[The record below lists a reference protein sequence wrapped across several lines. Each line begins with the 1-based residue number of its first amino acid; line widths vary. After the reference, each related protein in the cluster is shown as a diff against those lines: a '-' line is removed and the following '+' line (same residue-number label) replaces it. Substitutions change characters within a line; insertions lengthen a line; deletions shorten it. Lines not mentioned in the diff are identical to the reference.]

1 MSRAHNLLV
10 KPLDTLACLCC
21 VPELLRFEQLTVGS
35 HARFCHTVLQLKL
48 PTLLVFS
55 YWKMSGF
62 ISSRASPTF
71 ITSSTFS
78 SSLPSS
84 LTLSL
89 FLPQSF
95 CRPRLSLCLN
105 IHVPSPALVSR
116 SVLCMLNAPS
126 FSSSSSSSV
135 FFFLLHTFFLPT
147 HSHPTEVPPPPI
159 AYIYLVHRWWEV
171 GRVSYLSLQL
181 L

>member
-21 VPELLRFEQLTVGS
+21 VPELLRFEQLAVGS

-95 CRPRLSLCLN
+95 CRPHLSLCLN

-126 FSSSSSSSV
+126 FSSSSSSSSSV

-147 HSHPTEVPPPPI
+147 HSHPTEVPPTPPP
-159 AYIYLVHRWWEV
+159 L
-171 GRVSYLSLQL
+171 
-181 L
+181 

>member
-105 IHVPSPALVSR
+105 IHVPSPALVSC

-126 FSSSSSSSV
+126 FSSSFSSSSSV

-147 HSHPTEVPPPPI
+147 HSHPTEVRPPP
-159 AYIYLVHRWWEV
+159 YSIYL
-171 GRVSYLSLQL
+171 LSSSVMGSR
-181 L
+181 